1 MTPPPEYAFQQAVAD
16 LFEIHGIDYLAYVD
30 RLTGFAE
37 LAHFPSSTSSY
48 HIINTLREFYHRWGV
63 VEEISLDRAS
73 NLQSSEIKEWLKRW
87 GTTIRKSSAYYPQS
101 NGRAEAGV
109 KSLKRLLVENT
120 GVKGSI
126 HTDGVAQAL
135 LQYRNTPLRDI
146 DKSPAELALGRE
158 LRDTLPLPTERYR
171 INPHWAYTLRERERT
186 MSERN
191 AKIKAKHDVNSHIH
205 PELVVGDEVLCQNVK
220 TKKWDRS
227 GVVFEVGAHRQYT
240 IKMDGSSRLSTR
252 NRRHLQK
259 TTQIRDVPTPTNP
272 IPSLEESTTEQGSM
286 AEAPKETV
294 HQRTDQP
301 PTQVTL
307 RRSTR
312 TTKRPTTFSEEFG
325 Y

>member
-1 MTPPPEYAFQQAVAD
+1 MLARARKSWYWPGMDKDILAHSESCATCRKMAPSKTKEPIDMTPPPDYPFQQAVAD

-63 VEEISLDRAS
+63 VEEISLDGAS

-158 LRDTLPLPTERYR
+158 LRVTLSPYQQRDT
-171 INPHWAYTLRERERT
+171 
-186 MSERN
+186 
-191 AKIKAKHDVNSHIH
+191 
-205 PELVVGDEVLCQNVK
+205 
-220 TKKWDRS
+220 
-227 GVVFEVGAHRQYT
+227 
-240 IKMDGSSRLSTR
+240 
-252 NRRHLQK
+252 
-259 TTQIRDVPTPTNP
+259 
-272 IPSLEESTTEQGSM
+272 ESTHTGL
-286 AEAPKETV
+286 T
-294 HQRTDQP
+294 H
-301 PTQVTL
+301 
-307 RRSTR
+307 
-312 TTKRPTTFSEEFG
+312 
-325 Y
+325 